1 MTGLSP
7 EPEDRIRPHASFG
20 NGRRGF
26 GWAAVASLLFHGT
39 ALAAVLIA
47 AAGEGPQLPL
57 PAVEVSVVVS
67 PAPAGAAASASGK
80 AQEEPEPEPVANPP
94 ESEGDRI
101 AELAV
106 VEDRSPPVAD
116 SEPVQPEPRPV
127 AAAEIASAPERAPPP
142 PPARKPS
149 PPEESPA
156 HAQPAASEAPPER
169 GPTPSAPP
177 AQVAALP
184 TGDLVDSAA
193 APGAGTS
200 EPPRYEAGGE
210 ANPWPR
216 YPAAARR
223 RGIEGEV
230 LVEVRV
236 GADGAPAG
244 VEILRSSGSA
254 LLDAAAVEALER
266 WRFEPARSG
275 GQPVAGTV
283 EIPVT
288 FKLTEPG
295 GS

>member
-1 MTGLSP
+1 
-7 EPEDRIRPHASFG
+7 
-20 NGRRGF
+20 
-26 GWAAVASLLFHGT
+26 
-39 ALAAVLIA
+39 VLIA

-67 PAPAGAAASASGK
+67 PAPAGAAASAAVK
-80 AQEEPEPEPVANPP
+80 AQDAPEPEPAVNPSER
-94 ESEGDRI
+94 ESDPI
-101 AELAV
+101 TDLV
-106 VEDRSPPVAD
+106 PVEDHSPPVAD
-116 SEPVQPEPRPV
+116 SEPVQPEPRPL
-127 AAAEIASAPERAPPP
+127 AAAEIAPASEWAPPPPP

-156 HAQPAASEAPPER
+156 HAQPAASDAPPER
-169 GPTPSAPP
+169 GPDPSAPP
-177 AQVAALP
+177 TQLAALP
-184 TGDLVDSAA
+184 AGDLVDSAA

-200 EPPRYEAGGE
+200 EPPRYEAGGK

-275 GQPVAGTV
+275 GQPVAGAV

-288 FKLTEPG
+288 FKLTDPD